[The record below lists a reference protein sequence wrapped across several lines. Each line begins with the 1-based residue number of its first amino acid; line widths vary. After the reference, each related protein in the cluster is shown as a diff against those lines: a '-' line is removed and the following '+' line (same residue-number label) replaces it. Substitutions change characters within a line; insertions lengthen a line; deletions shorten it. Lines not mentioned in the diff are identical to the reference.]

1 MLSLGWG
8 IDHSVKTQSKNK
20 IWLIMY
26 NFETIIMLY
35 LNYFHEHKS
44 NITVFFFF
52 LINTIKVSR
61 EKVSRSIL

>member
-1 MLSLGWG
+1 MPHATVNLIFFLMLSLGWG
-8 IDHSVKTQSKNK
+8 IDHLVKTQSKNK

-44 NITVFFFF
+44 NITVFWVFF
-52 LINTIKVSR
+52 
-61 EKVSRSIL
+61 

>member
-1 MLSLGWG
+1 MPHATVNLIFFFMLSLEWG

-26 NFETIIMLY
+26 NSETVIMY

-44 NITVFFFF
+44 NITVFLFFF
-52 LINTIKVSR
+52 
-61 EKVSRSIL
+61 